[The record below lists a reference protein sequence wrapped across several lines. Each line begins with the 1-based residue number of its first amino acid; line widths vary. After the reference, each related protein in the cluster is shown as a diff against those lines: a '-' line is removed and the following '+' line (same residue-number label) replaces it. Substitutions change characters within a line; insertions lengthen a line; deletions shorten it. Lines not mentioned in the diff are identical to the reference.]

1 MVHETRARKSKY
13 YVYCK
18 NVFLYIRIILYY
30 INRETPCGTFRLL
43 YYEKFKISKIHSA
56 RKGFD
61 DRDSIFWLNM
71 ASINPISPG
80 LSDPMALCRRETFNL
95 VRL

>member
-1 MVHETRARKSKY
+1 MNRAKLIEKITS
-13 YVYCK
+13 
-18 NVFLYIRIILYY
+18 
-30 INRETPCGTFRLL
+30 CGTLGLGFSIT
-43 YYEKFKISKIHSA
+43 KNFKISKIHSA
-56 RKGFD
+56 RNRKGFD

-80 LSDPMALCRRETFNL
+80 LSDPVALCRRETFNL

>member
-1 MVHETRARKSKY
+1 M
-13 YVYCK
+13 C
-18 NVFLYIRIILYY
+18 FYIFELYY
-30 INRETPCGTFRLL
+30 IILIEKRRVERLGFSITKNPKYQRFTVL
-43 YYEKFKISKIHSA
+43 V
-56 RKGFD
+56 KGSTI
-61 DRDSIFWLNM
+61 DSIFWLNM